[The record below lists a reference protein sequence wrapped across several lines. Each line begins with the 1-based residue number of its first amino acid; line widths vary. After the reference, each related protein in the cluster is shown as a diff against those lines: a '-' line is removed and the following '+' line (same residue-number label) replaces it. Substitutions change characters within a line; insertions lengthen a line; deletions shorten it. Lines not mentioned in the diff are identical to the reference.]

1 MNREIGVNAD
11 GCEMI
16 VVDEVLNA
24 LRGNIR
30 EEKQEQEQGQGDEK
44 LNENE
49 NEARCAA
56 RILQSYRQ
64 RSFSISVH
72 YFILHYI
79 ILY

>member
-1 MNREIGVNAD
+1 MNREIRVNAD
-11 GCEMI
+11 GCEKI

-30 EEKQEQEQGQGDEK
+30 EEKQEQEQGDEK

-56 RILQSYRQ
+56 RLLQSYRQ
-64 RSFSISVH
+64 RSFSISVN
-72 YFILHYI
+72 YI
-79 ILY
+79 ISYYINA